1 MRYNAEGHRID
12 TVSVTGLHP
21 KASEFTKI
29 GGGGEGEKV
38 KVHSQN

>member
-1 MRYNAEGHRID
+1 MRYNAEGQRIG

-21 KASEFTKI
+21 KANGFTKI

-38 KVHSQN
+38 KVHSRS